1 MRFIKPL
8 TWYLLGLT
16 LIVSIKPS
24 FPEDETIPSSIHP
37 ATIEK
42 LFYIQNKTIIK
53 SVESI
58 TISSTNKKKTVKAR
72 IDTGASQSS
81 IDLKLAK
88 DLGLKNYIG
97 KVNVISAN
105 GVKTRDIVEI
115 DYELSGKKIKS
126 NFTLAD
132 RSNLNYPVLI
142 GRNDLKGFIIDPID

>member
-24 FPEDETIPSSIHP
+24 FPEDETIPPSIHP

-53 SVESI
+53 AVESI

-115 DYELSGKKIKS
+115 DYELSGKRIKS

>member
-24 FPEDETIPSSIHP
+24 FPEDETIPQSIHP
-37 ATIEK
+37 STIEK
-42 LFYIQNKTIIK
+42 LFYIQNKIIIK
-53 SVESI
+53 AVEPI
-58 TISSTNKKKTVKAR
+58 IISSKNKKKTVNAR

-81 IDLKLAK
+81 IDITLAH

-105 GVKTRDIVEI
+105 GIKTRPIVEI
-115 DYELSGKKIKS
+115 EYELSGKKIKS

>member
-42 LFYIQNKTIIK
+42 LFYIQNKIIIK
-53 SVESI
+53 AVEPI
-58 TISSTNKKKTVKAR
+58 IISSTNKKKTVKAR

-81 IDLKLAK
+81 IDVKLAK